1 MRQLTS
7 NDAIDRMPAWS
18 PDGKLIAFDSDREG
32 EAKIYVMDA
41 DGSNQHRISSQP
53 GADAH
58 PSWSP
63 DGKQIVFH
71 KTVLGHG
78 QVYVMDADGSHTKR
92 LTALSAV
99 AFSGFPTWG
108 TVQR

>member
-1 MRQLTS
+1 M
-7 NDAIDRMPAWS
+7 N
-18 PDGKLIAFDSDREG
+18 
-32 EAKIYVMDA
+32 A
-41 DGSNQHRISSQP
+41 DGSNPHRVSVQA
-53 GADAH
+53 GADSH

-78 QVYVMDADGSHTKR
+78 QVYVMDADGSHTRR

-99 AFSGFPTWG
+99 AFSAFPTWG
-108 TVQR
+108 SVAQ